1 MEPSYSCVEE
11 KNLSDIQKSMMPG
24 LGEGINLPSDSRDV
38 VHLGKEIDPIQEL
51 MAIF

>member
-1 MEPSYSCVEE
+1 MEPSYSCIEE

-24 LGEGINLPSDSRDV
+24 IGVGINLPDDQRDV

-51 MAIF
+51 MSIL